1 MRIKRPSKNVFTVSV
16 IFAVVGLVAHV
27 GSIPLLSSISF
38 WLVLFGYILLFL
50 GVAVKGF

>member
-1 MRIKRPSKNVFTVSV
+1 MRIKRPSKSVFTVSV
-16 IFAVVGLVAHV
+16 FFTVVGLLAHI
-27 GSIPLLSSISF
+27 GSIPVLSSISF